1 MKTFF
6 IILFTFFSFNLY
18 AADTGPSPQAIQ
30 KTNPTY
36 AEAKTLVK
44 KKEFDKAIV
53 MLEELLKD
61 SKNSS
66 NPDVLNDYAY
76 SLRNLKQ
83 YDKAEKFYIDAL
95 KIKPNHFG
103 ANEYLGELYLITKRP
118 EEAKK
123 RLEVLKTCNCE
134 EYKELKEKIA
144 KYK

>member
-6 IILFTFFSFNLY
+6 IIFFTLFSFNLY

-83 YDKAEKFYIDAL
+83 YDKAEKFYLDAL
-95 KIKPNHFG
+95 KIKPSHIG